1 MDARPLGQWVRQ
13 TAEQPQLPQ
22 RTRRGVWLAVL
33 LWALFGALLGATTV
47 HPRAQAQGR
56 TLSAQELGALLERVQ
71 HAASQLDYAGTFTW
85 QQGAQLQS
93 SRIVHVVDATGERER
108 IEVLDGPAREF
119 IRHNDVVQCI
129 VPGEQLVLVENRRSP
144 RFPGLQFIHTLNRQ
158 ADLARRYTFARV
170 PPRQRVAGRSCTQI
184 DARPKDAL
192 RFGQRMCVDDRTG
205 LLLKVQTLDARG
217 QVIEQIGFTSLQLGQ
232 KVYLEQLAP
241 SWDTRGPG
249 WKTLH
254 AGQDEI
260 DAAQLGWHLP
270 LPAGFRY
277 VTQMSRP
284 TRSGPPMMHLV
295 LADGLSAISV
305 FIEAHQGRRQ
315 PPVQAKTVGAVGV
328 HGVRVGDHWLTMVGE
343 VPLPTLKTLADQVR
357 YAPPAVAPRQA
368 PSPPFSQ

>member
-1 MDARPLGQWVRQ
+1 MNARLLAQPQAYPPMFRARAGVLLAALLWVLLGVAVLPCQTMAQ
-13 TAEQPQLPQ
+13 TA
-22 RTRRGVWLAVL
+22 A
-33 LWALFGALLGATTV
+33 
-47 HPRAQAQGR
+47 GR
-56 TLSAQELGALLERVQ
+56 TLSAQELGTLLERVQ

-129 VPGEQLVLVENRRSP
+129 VPGEQLVLVENRRTP
-144 RFPGLQFIHTLNRQ
+144 RFPGLQFIQTLERQ

-170 PPRQRVAGRSCTQI
+170 PPRQRVAGRICTQI
-184 DARPKDAL
+184 DVRPKDAL

-205 LLLKVQTLDARG
+205 LLLRLQTLDPRG
-217 QVIEQIGFTSLQLGQ
+217 QVIEQTGFTSLQFGH

-254 AGQDEI
+254 ARQDEI

-277 VTQMSRP
+277 VTQTSLP
-284 TRSGPPMMHLV
+284 TRSGLPVMHLV
-295 LADGLSAISV
+295 MADGLSAISV
-305 FIEAHQGRRQ
+305 FIESHQGRSRRE
-315 PPVQAKTVGAVGV
+315 PVQAASVGAMGM
-328 HGVRVGDHWLTMVGE
+328 HGVRVGDYWLTMVGE
-343 VPLPTLKTLADQVR
+343 VPLPTLKTLAEKVQYVVPAAA
-357 YAPPAVAPRQA
+357 APAT
-368 PSPPFSQ
+368 PFSK